1 MANVLDG
8 VRVVSLAINL
18 PGPLAAA
25 RLAALGASVTK
36 VEPPAGDPLSGAAP
50 LWYAELTAGQDVV
63 TLDLKDPAGKEIL
76 EGLLA
81 GADIL
86 LTSHR
91 PSALR
96 RLGLLDAGPPANRR
110 LSHVEI
116 VGYDGDRE
124 DEPGHDLNYQAA
136 HGTVQPP
143 AMPLAPIVDL
153 LGSERAVQA
162 ALAAILLTRSTG
174 TGVHRRVVLEEAALG
189 AGAPVRHGLFGPGA
203 PLGGALPGYAI
214 YASAD
219 GHVALGAV
227 EPVFLQRTLALLG
240 VANDRAEMADV
251 FATKSGREWAELG
264 ASHNIP
270 LTVVSPGSVP
280 GPMLEP

>member
-1 MANVLDG
+1 MINVLDG

-36 VEPPAGDPLSGAAP
+36 VEPPSGDPLAGAAP
-50 LWYAELTAGQDVV
+50 RWYAELTAGQDVV
-63 TLDLKDPAGKEIL
+63 ALDLKDPAGKEML

-81 GADIL
+81 DADIL

-96 RLGLLDAGPPANRR
+96 RLGLLDSGPPANVR

-116 VGYDGDRE
+116 VGYDGNRE

-136 HGTVQPP
+136 HGTVDAPN
-143 AMPLAPIVDL
+143 MPLVPVVDL
-153 LGSERAVQA
+153 LGAERAVQA
-162 ALAAILLTRSTG
+162 TLAVVLLARETG
-174 TGVHRRVVLEEAALG
+174 IGVHRRVVLEDAAFD
-189 AGAPVRHGLFGPGA
+189 AAAPARHGLSGTGA
-203 PLGGALPGYAI
+203 PLGGALPGYGI
-214 YASAD
+214 YACSD

-227 EPVFLQRTLALLG
+227 EPVFLESTLALLG
-240 VANDRAEMADV
+240 VGNNQKEMAAV
-251 FATKSGREWAELG
+251 FATKTGREWEEL
-264 ASHNIP
+264 AAARDIP
-270 LTVVSPGSVP
+270 LTVVRTAAPR